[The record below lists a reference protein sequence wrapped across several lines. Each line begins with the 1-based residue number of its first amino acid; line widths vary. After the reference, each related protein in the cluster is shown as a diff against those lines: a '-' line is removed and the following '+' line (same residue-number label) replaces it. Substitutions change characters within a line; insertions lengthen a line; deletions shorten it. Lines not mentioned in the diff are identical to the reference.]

1 MEKQLDAVPKDI
13 LKTLSEMP
21 VVSLTPIGYGR
32 SPLVERAHAPK
43 QGNEG
48 SPEAWLVFQ
57 PEFQEGLI
65 DLRPGDEILVL
76 TWLDRAIRETLSVHP
91 RDDLSAPLRG
101 VFSTRSQDRPN
112 PLGLHRVRIAEID
125 TPIQF
130 KVLDLE
136 AFDATPI
143 IDVKPVLD
151 RVKER

>member
-1 MEKQLDAVPKDI
+1 MFE
-13 LKTLSEMP
+13 LK
-21 VVSLTPIGYGR
+21 PIGYVR
-32 SPLVERAHAPK
+32 SPLVDRAHAPK

-48 SPEAWLVFQ
+48 SPEAWLEFQ
-57 PEFQEGLI
+57 PEFQEALT

-76 TWLDRAIRETLSVHP
+76 TWLDRADREILSVHP
-91 RDDLSAPLRG
+91 RDDLSAPMLG

-112 PLGLHRVRIAEID
+112 PVGIHRVKIAEIV
-125 TPIQF
+125 TPTRL

>member
-1 MEKQLDAVPKDI
+1 MFT
-13 LKTLSEMP
+13 LK
-21 VVSLTPIGYGR
+21 PIGYVR
-32 SPLVERAHAPK
+32 SPLVDREDAPK

-57 PEFQEGLI
+57 PEFQEGLR
-65 DLRPGDEILVL
+65 DLRPEDEILVL
-76 TWLDRAIRETLSVHP
+76 TWLDRGNRETLSVHP
-91 RDDLSAPLRG
+91 RDNLSAPLRG

-112 PLGLHRVRIAEID
+112 PVGIHRVKIAQISSP
-125 TPIQF
+125 TRLR
-130 KVLDLE
+130 VLDLE

>member
-1 MEKQLDAVPKDI
+1 MFSLKQ
-13 LKTLSEMP
+13 
-21 VVSLTPIGYGR
+21 IGYVR
-32 SPLVERAHAPK
+32 SPLVDRAHAPK

-76 TWLDRAIRETLSVHP
+76 TWLHHAVRETLSVHP

-112 PLGLHRVRIAEID
+112 PVGLHRVSIVEID
-125 TPIQF
+125 IPVQF

-136 AFDATPI
+136 AFDGTPI

>member
-1 MEKQLDAVPKDI
+1 MFE
-13 LKTLSEMP
+13 LK
-21 VVSLTPIGYGR
+21 PIGQVR
-32 SPLVERAHAPK
+32 SPLVDRAQAPK

-48 SPEAWLVFQ
+48 SPEAWLEFR
-57 PEFQEGLI
+57 PEFQEALI
-65 DLRPGDEILVL
+65 DLAPGEEILVL
-76 TWLDRAIRETLSVHP
+76 TWLDRADRQTLSVHP
-91 RDDLSAPLRG
+91 RDDMSAPLRG

-112 PLGLHRVRIAEID
+112 PVGIHRVKIAEIV
-125 TPIQF
+125 TPTRF

>member
-1 MEKQLDAVPKDI
+1 VFT
-13 LKTLSEMP
+13 LK
-21 VVSLTPIGYGR
+21 PIGYVR
-32 SPLVERAHAPK
+32 SPLKERANAPK

-48 SPEAWLVFQ
+48 SPEAWLEFQ
-57 PEFQEGLI
+57 PEFQEGLV

-76 TWLDRAIRETLSVHP
+76 TWLDRAVRETLSVHP

-112 PLGLHRVRIAEID
+112 PVGIHRVRVVEVD
-125 TPIQF
+125 SPTQF